1 MNYCPE
7 CGANVKTK
15 IPHGDNRERYVC
27 TKCEIVHYQNPK
39 IVVGCI
45 PEIDNKILLC
55 KRAIEPRY
63 GFWTIPAGFMEL
75 GETLIQGAKRET
87 FEEACAEVE
96 IGNLFCI
103 VDVIGAGQVH
113 AFFKAKLIGNFSPGE
128 ESLDTQLYKNDEIPW
143 DEMAFE
149 SGVFALKKL
158 LQDKGRDNGIH
169 YHKIDRRK
177 RS

>member
-27 TKCEIVHYQNPK
+27 TKCQIVHYQNPK

-113 AFFKAKLIGNFSPGE
+113 AFFKAELIGDFSPGE
-128 ESLDTQLYKNDEIPW
+128 ESLDTKLYKNDEIPW

-149 SGVFALKKL
+149 SGIFALKML
-158 LQDKGRDNGIH
+158 LQDEGGDNGIH

>member
-1 MNYCPE
+1 
-7 CGANVKTK
+7 
-15 IPHGDNRERYVC
+15 
-27 TKCEIVHYQNPK
+27 
-39 IVVGCI
+39 
-45 PEIDNKILLC
+45 
-55 KRAIEPRY
+55 
-63 GFWTIPAGFMEL
+63 MEL

-113 AFFKAKLIGNFSPGE
+113 AFFKAELIGDFSPGE
-128 ESLDTQLYKNDEIPW
+128 ESLDTKLYKKDEIPW

-149 SGVFALKKL
+149 SGVFAIKML